1 MDEATPTVPDKKS
14 KKELQ
19 EILADKMHDI
29 LCNNVTVQALRS
41 PATMTNE
48 DVLANRHLYER
59 LGVAYAALGTLNGY
73 TDHPKGFE
81 LKEE

>member
-1 MDEATPTVPDKKS
+1 MEEQAPTGPDRKT
-14 KKELQ
+14 ELELK

-59 LGVAYAALGTLNGY
+59 LGVAYYALKALNGY
-73 TDHPKGFE
+73 TDDPRGFT
-81 LKEE
+81 KVG